1 MPNPFLIETLPP
13 DSPFC
18 DRQKE
23 IDHLQSCAESGTNLV
38 LFSPRRYG
46 KTSLAL
52 RVQAMLAK
60 KDYVTIYCQL
70 FGVDSVSDA
79 ASRIGRSIL
88 GAIHARESLFEKG
101 KRFLRYF
108 SSFRPVFKPSED
120 GISVTV
126 EPASNEPAPELL
138 ERILGEVGEFAATSG
153 YRVNIVLDEF
163 QEITRLKESAQ
174 VEGLIRGA
182 IQGQK
187 VSYFF
192 LGSRRGILLAMFSDR
207 KRPFFQ
213 SAIPMELPPLP
224 LPDAADFLGRL
235 FSKEGKDCPGKICE
249 EIALKVEQHPYYVQ
263 RLAREVYELGKKRIS
278 TKDVTKALENIVDA
292 ERYAFEAVLS
302 RLTLP
307 QVRVIR
313 TLAAF
318 PTREMLSGEFVGRCG
333 LPPSSVQFARD
344 RLKTEDLIW
353 QEKTKG
359 TWNVVDPVFSMWLKR
374 L

>member
-18 DRQKE
+18 DRHDE
-23 IDHLQSCAESGTNLV
+23 IARLQSCAESGTNIV

-46 KTSLAL
+46 KTSLAV
-52 RVQAMLAK
+52 RVQDMLAK
-60 KDYVTIYCQL
+60 QGYVTVYCQL

-79 ASRIGRSIL
+79 VSRMARSVL
-88 GAIHARESLFEKG
+88 GAIHARESLLEKG
-101 KRFLRYF
+101 KRFLAYF
-108 SSFRPVFKPSED
+108 RSFRPVFKPTED

-126 EPASNEPAPELL
+126 EPASSESPLELL
-138 ERILGEVGEFAATSG
+138 EHMLGEVGTFAATSG

-163 QEITRLKESAQ
+163 QEITRMKESAQ
-174 VEGLIRGA
+174 VEGLVRGT

-187 VSYFF
+187 ASYFF

-213 SAIPMELPPLP
+213 SAIHLELPPLP
-224 LPDAADFLGRL
+224 LPDAADFLRKL
-235 FSKEGKDCPGKICE
+235 FAKEGKDCSREICK
-249 EIALKVEQHPYYVQ
+249 EIVLRAKQHPYYTQ
-263 RLAREVYELGKKRIS
+263 RLAREVYELTKERIS
-278 TKDVTKALENIVDA
+278 PEDVTKALETVIDT

-307 QVRVIR
+307 QVRVVR

-333 LPPSSVQFARD
+333 LPASSIQFARD
-344 RLKTEDLIW
+344 RLKTEDIIW
-353 QEKTKG
+353 QEEKG
-359 TWNVVDPVFSMWLKR
+359 LTWNVVDPVFAMWLER

>member
-1 MPNPFLIETLPP
+1 MPNPFLIETIPP

-18 DRQKE
+18 DRQEE
-23 IDHLQSCAESGTNLV
+23 IERMRSCAESGTNLV

-46 KTSLAL
+46 KTSLAI

-60 KDYVTIYCQL
+60 EGYVTVYCQL
-70 FGVDSVSDA
+70 FGVDSVHDA
-79 ASRIGRSIL
+79 ASRMGRSIL
-88 GAIHARESLFEKG
+88 GAVHARESFLKKG
-101 KRFLRYF
+101 KRFLKYF
-108 SSFRPVFKPSED
+108 ASFRPVFKPSED
-120 GISVTV
+120 GISVSV
-126 EPASNEPAPELL
+126 EPASDENPIELL
-138 ERILGEVGEFAATSG
+138 ERVLEELGEFAAGSG
-153 YRVNIVLDEF
+153 YRVNFVLDEF

-174 VEGLIRGA
+174 IEGIMRGK

-213 SAIPMELPPLP
+213 SAIHLELPPFP
-224 LPDAADFLGRL
+224 LPDITAFLGKL
-235 FSKEGKDCPGKICE
+235 FSKAGRVCPERICR
-249 EIALKVEQHPYYVQ
+249 EISVVVDQHPYYVQ
-263 RLAREVYELGKKRIS
+263 RLARKVFDLNKKRITEDS
-278 TKDVTKALENIVDA
+278 VAKALENIIDM

-313 TLAAF
+313 TLAQY
-318 PTREMLSGEFVGRCG
+318 PSKELLSGEFIGRCG
-333 LPPSSVQFARD
+333 LPPSSIQFARD
-344 RLKTEDLIW
+344 RLKTEDLIA
-353 QEKTKG
+353 QEKESGIWK
-359 TWNVVDPVFSMWLKR
+359 VVDPVFSMWLER

>member
-1 MPNPFLIETLPP
+1 MPNPFIIETLPP
-13 DSPFC
+13 HSPFC
-18 DRQKE
+18 DRQEE
-23 IDHLQSCAESGTNLV
+23 IERLQSSAESGTNLV

-60 KDYVTIYCQL
+60 KGYVTIYCQL

-79 ASRIGRSIL
+79 ASRMGRSIL
-88 GAIHARESLFEKG
+88 GAIHARDSLFEKG
-101 KRFLRYF
+101 KRFLKYF

-126 EPASNEPAPELL
+126 EPASDKKPLELL
-138 ERILGEVGEFAATSG
+138 ERILGELGEFAAKSG
-153 YRVNIVLDEF
+153 YRVNFVLDEF
-163 QEITRLKESAQ
+163 QEITRLKESARI
-174 VEGLIRGA
+174 EGVIRGK

-213 SAIPMELPPLP
+213 SAIHLELPPLP
-224 LPDAADFLGRL
+224 LADVTVFLGEL
-235 FSKEGKDCPGKICE
+235 FSREQKDCPETICK
-249 EIALKVEQHPYYVQ
+249 EISLMVNQHPYYVQ
-263 RLAREVYELGKKRIS
+263 RLAHEVYNLGKKKIC
-278 TKDVTKALENIVDA
+278 KEDVAKALKNIIDM

-302 RLTLP
+302 RLTLA

-313 TLAAF
+313 ALAVF
-318 PTREMLSGEFVGRCG
+318 PTKEMLSGEFIGRCG

-344 RLKTEDLIW
+344 RLKTEDLIE
-353 QEKTKG
+353 QEKNSG
-359 TWNVVDPVFSMWLKR
+359 TWTVVDPVFSMWLKR